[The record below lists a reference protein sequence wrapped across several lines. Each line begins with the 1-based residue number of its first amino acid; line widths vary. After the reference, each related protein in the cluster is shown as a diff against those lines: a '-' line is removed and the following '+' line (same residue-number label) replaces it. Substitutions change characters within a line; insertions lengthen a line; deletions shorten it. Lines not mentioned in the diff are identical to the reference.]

1 MLPDVSKLNK
11 DSSILSKVLFNDDV
25 LNNLSMSERE
35 ALVYALVNRS
45 SLKDKNQDVKLE
57 DLLKINNSEVQR
69 SIITS
74 LMKVEDYS

>member
-11 DSSILSKVLFNDDV
+11 DSSIYSKVLFNDDV

>member
-1 MLPDVSKLNK
+1 MWPDVSKLNK
-11 DSSILSKVLFNDDV
+11 DSSIYSKVLFNDDV